1 MQSTMM
7 NYPLTLIHLLERA
20 GRYFPRAEIVSR
32 LPDGSIHRST
42 YRDFHRRAKAL
53 AEALTQAA
61 GLKRGDRVATLM
73 WNHYAHLEAF
83 FGIPAAGGVVH
94 TLNLRLAPDDIAYI
108 ANHAEDRFL
117 IVDDALLPL
126 LERFKD
132 RARFERN
139 ERAIAAGDGQEVEFA
154 DHRPRLPKKRALR
167 PSRAPPAPA

>member
-7 NYPLTLIHLLERA
+7 NSPLTLNHLLERA
-20 GRYFPRAEIVSR
+20 GRYFPKVEVVSR
-32 LPDGSIHRST
+32 LPDGSIHRSN
-42 YRDFHRRAKAL
+42 YREFHRRAKAL
-53 AEALTQAA
+53 AEALTRA
-61 GLKRGDRVATLM
+61 GLERGDRVATLM

-126 LERFKD
+126 MERFKD
-132 RARFERN
+132 LQVPQGGEIQN
-139 ERAIAAGDGQEVEFA
+139 QVIASLVKGKAGEVG
-154 DHRPRLPKKRALR
+154 RLAAQMLG
-167 PSRAPPAPA
+167 